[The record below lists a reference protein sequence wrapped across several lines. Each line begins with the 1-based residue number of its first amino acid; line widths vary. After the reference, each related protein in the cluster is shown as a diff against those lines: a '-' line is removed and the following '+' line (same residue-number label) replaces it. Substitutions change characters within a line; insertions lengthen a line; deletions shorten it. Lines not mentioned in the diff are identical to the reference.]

1 MITELYRSSHVR
13 VCERVS
19 ALGPPQLAATVPA
32 TPLWTVADLVAH
44 LTGVASDARFGHLNR
59 EGAGSPEWAAEQ
71 IAHRAGRPIAEVL
84 EEWRECVAKLDPP
97 YDERIVRDLLIHEA
111 DLSGA
116 VGEADAPPP
125 EAVSW
130 MLDFALSDLTR
141 RIDEAGLD
149 GLVVSTDDGG
159 DRRVGSSPTAGAV
172 STTSWELFRSLAG
185 RRSATQVRRY
195 SWQGD
200 PEPYLAVWN
209 RYGALPADDVIEG
222 PGQPSER

>member
-1 MITELYRSSHVR
+1 
-13 VCERVS
+13 
-19 ALGPPQLAATVPA
+19 
-32 TPLWTVADLVAH
+32 
-44 LTGVASDARFGHLNR
+44 R
-59 EGAGSPEWAAEQ
+59 EGVGSPEWTAEQ
-71 IAHRAGRPIAEVL
+71 IAQRAGRSMAEVV
-84 EEWRECVAKLDPP
+84 EEWREWVAKFDPP
-97 YDERIVRDLLIHEA
+97 FDERIVRDLLIHEA

-116 VGEADAPPP
+116 IGKDDAPPP

-141 RIDEAGLD
+141 RIDEGGLD
-149 GLVVSTDDGG
+149 GLVISTDDGG
-159 DRRVGSSPTAGAV
+159 DRRVGSSATAGAL

-209 RYGALPADDVIEG
+209 RYGALPADDVVEG
-222 PGQPSER
+222 PAPGLSA